1 MKAKASQNSRILR
14 YLMKGKSLEPLQALK
29 LFDTWSLSSRISEL
43 VNKEGFP
50 IVTTMVTR
58 KKKRFAKYTLEHQ
71 ATLGI

>member
-14 YLMKGKSLEPLQALK
+14 YLMKGKSLSPLQALK
-29 LFDTWSLSSRISEL
+29 LFDTWRLSARISEL
-43 VNKEGFP
+43 IKEGFP

-58 KKKRFAKYTLEHQ
+58 KKKRFAKYTLDHQ

>member
-14 YLMKGKSLEPLQALK
+14 YLMEGKSLTPLQALK
-29 LFDTWSLSSRISEL
+29 LFDTWSLSSRISDL
-43 VNKEGFP
+43 IKEGFP

-58 KKKRFAKYTLEHQ
+58 KKKRFARYTLDHQ